1 MTRAR
6 WAFGTAAALV
16 LATGLASAST
26 VIGLSVEDQSR
37 LSKYVVVGR
46 VIGQH
51 GVEDPDNGI
60 ETEVTLAV
68 KTVLK
73 GDVRRGENLVFHTRS
88 GEVGGEA
95 SRAIG
100 EAEIQSGQLVLVFIE
115 DIDGRLY
122 NTGLSMGV
130 WDVQKDRRGRTAYV
144 RALREGLT
152 VVGDVPVETGPIA
165 ATAMRARVQKSIQ
178 QPAFDHPMLR
188 ERAAEREVAP

>member
-1 MTRAR
+1 MTRVR
-6 WAFGTAAALV
+6 WAFGAMAALV

-26 VIGLSVEDQSR
+26 VIGLSVEDQAR

-68 KTVLK
+68 KAVLK

-88 GEVGGEA
+88 GDVGDES

-100 EAEIQSGQLVLVFIE
+100 EAEIQSGQLVVVFIE

-122 NTGLSMGV
+122 NLGLSMGV
-130 WDVQKDRRGRTAYV
+130 WDVQKDRLGRTQYT
-144 RALREGLT
+144 RALREGLV
-152 VVGDVPVETGPIA
+152 VVGDVRVDNGPMLA
-165 ATAMRARVQKSIQ
+165 AEMRGRVKRSIQ

-188 ERAAEREVAP
+188 EAAEKEVTR